1 MSTKKISDFD
11 SKEIISYAERTATNM
26 TDMSWN
32 DSVKIVLSV
41 CCDSPT
47 LFPEIKSWSS
57 NEDYITKCLKKYF
70 GGYNNRPSKR
80 TSKKIGTVSDKI
92 IDTIISV
99 RLPTLSTDGINHI
112 KYAHR
117 LSMSAENILGLLLEE
132 YLAEKLSSYGW
143 HCAWGT
149 TMNKIDFCTEK
160 GDLLQV
166 KSGSGTEN
174 SSSSTVRKGTTI
186 KKWHRFNA
194 KNGTHCW
201 SKLNE
206 LIGCS
211 DLSEED
217 YAIFVIKTIAN
228 NPPPFYVENSNY
240 WEPIQS

>member
-1 MSTKKISDFD
+1 
-11 SKEIISYAERTATNM
+11 M
-26 TDMSWN
+26 TEMSWN
-32 DSVKIVLSV
+32 DSIKTVLSV
-41 CCDSPT
+41 CCDLPT

-57 NEDYITKCLKKYF
+57 NEDYITKWLKKYF

-80 TSKKIGTVSDKI
+80 INKKIGTVSDEI

-99 RLPTLSTDGINHI
+99 HLPTLSTDGINHI

-117 LSMSAENILGLLLEE
+117 LCMSAENILGLLLEE

-143 HCAWGT
+143 HCAWGA
-149 TMNKIDFCTEK
+149 TMDKIDFCTEN

-174 SSSSTVRKGTTI
+174 SSSSTVRKGTKI
-186 KKWHRFNA
+186 QKWHRFNA
-194 KNGTHCW
+194 KNGKHCW

-211 DLSEED
+211 YLSEED
-217 YAIFVIKTIAN
+217 YAAFVRKTIAN
-228 NPPPFYVENSNY
+228 NPAAFYTEDSNY
-240 WEPIQS
+240 

>member
-11 SKEIISYAERTATNM
+11 SKEIIFYAERIATNM
-26 TDMSWN
+26 TEMSWN
-32 DSVKIVLSV
+32 DSVKTVLSV

-57 NEDYITKCLKKYF
+57 NEDYITKWLKKYF

-80 TSKKIGTVSDKI
+80 ISKKIGTVSDEI
-92 IDTIISV
+92 IDTILSD

-112 KYAHR
+112 KDAHR

-143 HCAWGT
+143 HCAWGA

-160 GDLLQV
+160 GDLLQI

-174 SSSSTVRKGTTI
+174 SSSSTVRKDTTI

-194 KNGTHCW
+194 KNGTHYW
-201 SKLNE
+201 SKLNK
-206 LIGCS
+206 LIRCS

-217 YAIFVIKTIAN
+217 YAIFVRKIIAN
-228 NPPPFYVENSNY
+228 NPPAFYVEDSNY
-240 WEPIQS
+240 WQQIH